1 MTKEEWCVKENSSPT
16 KCKVIVTDDKQH
28 LAISFDGNTHGLI
41 IANIGEQNM
50 AIA

>member
-1 MTKEEWCVKENSSPT
+1 MTKEEYVKENYSPT

-28 LAISFDGNTHGLI
+28 LAISLMATLTVLYLQIWQGG
-41 IANIGEQNM
+41 QNM